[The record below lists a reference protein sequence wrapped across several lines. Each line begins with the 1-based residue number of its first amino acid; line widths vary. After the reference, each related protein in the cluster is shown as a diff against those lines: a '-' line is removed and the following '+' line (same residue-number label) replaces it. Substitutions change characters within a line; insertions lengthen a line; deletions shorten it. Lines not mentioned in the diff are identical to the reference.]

1 MLAGAT
7 RAAEGQKP
15 SLENN
20 FFLARLVVLILLQ
33 RKKECR
39 LLGGACVPT
48 AFAVVKI
55 LSSKGNR
62 WRVYSFVG
70 QWLAVET
77 VMSYIVSFAE
87 TQQPVCGMQLP
98 DCHIFSKQLISYA
111 YWEKKYE
118 RLSLMSEKLWERG
131 TLCRCR
137 SEQSITLSSSQSDP
151 KIHSFIAMVV
161 SNRNFL
167 LYENETTQYLA
178 WFFLICSCCANEK
191 KQHQPTVLIYLDCLV

>member
-1 MLAGAT
+1 M
-7 RAAEGQKP
+7 
-15 SLENN
+15 
-20 FFLARLVVLILLQ
+20 VVLILLQ

-39 LLGGACVPT
+39 LLGGARVPT
-48 AFAVVKI
+48 AFAVVKN

-98 DCHIFSKQLISYA
+98 GCHIFSKQLISYA

-118 RLSLMSEKLWERG
+118 RLFLMS
-131 TLCRCR
+131 
-137 SEQSITLSSSQSDP
+137 
-151 KIHSFIAMVV
+151 
-161 SNRNFL
+161 
-167 LYENETTQYLA
+167 
-178 WFFLICSCCANEK
+178 
-191 KQHQPTVLIYLDCLV
+191 